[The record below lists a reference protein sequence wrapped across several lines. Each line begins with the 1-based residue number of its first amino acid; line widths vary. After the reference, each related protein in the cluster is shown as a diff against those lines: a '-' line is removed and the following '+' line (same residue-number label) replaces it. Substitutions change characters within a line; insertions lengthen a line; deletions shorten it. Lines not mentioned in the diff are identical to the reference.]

1 MTLIFDSIVK
11 SENSLPESP
20 EISRGFS
27 LAPHQSLSW
36 QGVNRSA
43 IRRNGKGSFKSK
55 ESGGWRR
62 AKLFCRQMTECF
74 FMREGTVDPY

>member
-20 EISRGFS
+20 EISPCFT
-27 LAPHQSLSW
+27 LVPHQSLSW

-43 IRRNGKGSFKSK
+43 IPAGTERDPSNQRKA
-55 ESGGWRR
+55 EGGDG
-62 AKLFCRQMTECF
+62 LSCF
-74 FMREGTVDPY
+74 ADK